1 MMAFV
6 NGWEMADLPAT
17 IEAQWALFRKTRL
30 VTLTQVGPLSQEQMD
45 WQPAP
50 KKWSTGEIIDHLLLS
65 EQFWRGEIAKLIELA
80 RAGRRAVLQ
89 RTAAELNVAL
99 FFIPRPLLPFFS
111 IPFELINL
119 FMARDLRDWLLS
131 NGLVPMRNPDVNE
144 PRRSKRA
151 DELQEQLLCQLSE
164 TRALFEA
171 NPDLNYQEMT
181 HRHPSLGVNDVPGI
195 LKVLAAHEQRHQGQI
210 REILR
215 VRGLLNR

>member
-1 MMAFV
+1 MA
-6 NGWEMADLPAT
+6 ALSAP
-17 IEAQWALFRKTRL
+17 IEAQWVLFSKTRL
-30 VTLTQVGPLSQEQMD
+30 VTLAQVGPLSQEQMD

-50 KKWSTGEIIDHLLLS
+50 YKWSAGEIVDHLLLS

-80 RAGRRAVLQ
+80 RAGQRPVLR

-181 HRHPSLGVNDVPGI
+181 HLHPSLGVNDVPGI
-195 LKVLAAHEQRHQGQI
+195 LNVLAAHEQRHQGQI

>member
-1 MMAFV
+1 MA
-6 NGWEMADLPAT
+6 GLPAAL
-17 IEAQWALFRKTRL
+17 EAPWGLFRKTRFA
-30 VTLTQVGPLSQEQMD
+30 TLTIVEPLSQAQMD
-45 WQPAP
+45 WRPAP
-50 KKWSTGEIIDHLLLS
+50 HKWSSGEIVDHLLLS
-65 EQFWRGEIAKLIELA
+65 EHFWRGEIAKLIELA

-119 FMARDLRDWLLS
+119 FMPRDLRNWLLS

-144 PRRSKRA
+144 PKPRRSKRA

-181 HRHPSLGVNDVPGI
+181 HLHPSLGVNDVPGI
-195 LKVLAAHEQRHQGQI
+195 LNVLAAHEQRHQGQI

-215 VRGLLNR
+215 VRALLNR